1 MRCDPRRPG
10 CLHACDRG
18 GAFLRAHYAAAVQ
31 DDDREL
37 LVAWQRG
44 DRAAGNVFV
53 DRHFAAV
60 YRFFRRRLRD
70 GAAAKDLAQ
79 RTFLACFEAGQRFE
93 PRVGVRVYVLGIA
106 RNLLLHH
113 FRDERPLPEIA
124 ADAPPSLTPSR
135 AVARAQDR
143 GFVQAA
149 LQRLPDTL
157 RTTLELHYWDELA
170 VDEIAALL
178 DTPSGTIKWRLHRGR
193 ELLREEHDRR
203 PA

>member
-1 MRCDPRRPG
+1 MRCDLGRVALVRTY
-10 CLHACDRG
+10 DRG
-18 GAFLRAHYAAAVQ
+18 SVFARADYAAAVQ
-31 DDDREL
+31 DEDREL

-79 RTFLACFEAGQRFE
+79 RTFLACFEAGDRFG
-93 PRVGVRVYVLGIA
+93 PRIGVRVYVLGIA

-143 GFVQAA
+143 GFVRAA
-149 LQRLPDTL
+149 LARLPDSL

-170 VDEIAALL
+170 VDEIAELL
-178 DTPSGTIKWRLHRGR
+178 ETPAGTIKWRLHRGR
-193 ELLREEHDRR
+193 ELLREEHERR
-203 PA
+203 AD